1 MGKRILETLKCTS
14 FILLILLLTG
24 ALSVWYLYSTADM
37 KVPDYKP
44 QNKYHVTDDDIIRR
58 YGPNMLRKGSSGL
71 WELHIEGDA
80 FERGEAIG
88 KLSKDLLL
96 YQEKAFFDQVRNRIP
111 SDNYLRFLRFFNV
124 LFNRNMGKKMPEEYR
139 NEIYG
144 ISLSCT
150 HALDFMGTAYE
161 RQLSYHATDA
171 LKKVKQN
178 HTNSSSFAAWE
189 ENSADSSLIIGHNSD
204 FYISEDF
211 SRNKQVA
218 FYRPETGY
226 KFISV
231 GWPGM
236 AGVLSGMNEHGLTV
250 TTIPVS
256 ILTREI
262 LQYATNIEEAYEIAC
277 SRKTFIIESILIG
290 SAKDRKAAI
299 IEKSPDKIALYT
311 ADDKKQLIDSP
322 DRFAQLEE
330 LLDENCPVTP
340 KRAASILRD
349 YKVNQPT
356 THHSVIFKP
365 EERLMWV
372 SSQPWQRGKFVCFD
386 LNEIF
391 NSPPCIPCGTETL
404 WRTIL

>member
-1 MGKRILETLKCTS
+1 MGKRVLKILKYTS

-24 ALSVWYLYSTADM
+24 ALSVWYLYSTANM

-44 QNKYHVTDDDIIRR
+44 QNKYHVTDDGIIRR
-58 YGPNMLRKGSSGL
+58 YGPNMLRKGSSDL

-96 YQEKAFFDQVRNRIP
+96 YQEKAFFDQVRNRAP

-124 LFNRNMGKKMPEEYR
+124 LLNRNPNEKISEEYLS
-139 NEIYG
+139 EVYG

-161 RQLSYHATDA
+161 RQLSYHVTDA
-171 LKKVKQN
+171 LKKVGQN
-178 HTNSSSFAAWE
+178 HTNSSSFATWG
-189 ENSADSSLIIGHNSD
+189 ENSADSSLVIGHNFD
-204 FYISEDF
+204 FYISDSF

-218 FYRPETGY
+218 FYRPATGY

-236 AGVLSGMNEHGLTV
+236 TGVLSGMNEQGLTI
-250 TTIPVS
+250 TTTHVS

-262 LQYATNIEEAYEIAC
+262 LQYATNIKEAYEIAC
-277 SRKTFIIESILIG
+277 NRKTFITESILIG
-290 SAKDRKAAI
+290 STKDGKAVI
-299 IEKSPDKIALYT
+299 IEKSPNKIALYT
-311 ADDKKQLIDSP
+311 ADEKKLLIDSP
-322 DRFAQLEE
+322 NRLEQLGE
-330 LLDENCPVTP
+330 LLNENRPVTP
-340 KRAASILRD
+340 KKAATILRD
-349 YKVNQPT
+349 HKVNRPT

-372 SSQPWQRGKFVCFD
+372 SSQPWQNGKYVCYD